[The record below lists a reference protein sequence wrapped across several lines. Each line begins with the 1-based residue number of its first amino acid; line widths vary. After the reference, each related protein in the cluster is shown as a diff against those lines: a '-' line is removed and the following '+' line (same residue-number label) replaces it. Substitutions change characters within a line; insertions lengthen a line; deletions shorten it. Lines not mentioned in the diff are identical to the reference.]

1 MFNSKQNKRE
11 TKLKNSG
18 RRGET
23 AARPSLLA
31 EGLGIVGNIES
42 AGDLQIDGTVTGDIT
57 CRSLTLGEEGLVKG
71 AISAE
76 TVHVRGR
83 IEGRIDAA
91 VVELAASAIVSGD
104 ILHDSIG
111 VEAGAS
117 IEGQLKRRHKSRPA
131 AEDKPIE
138 GGKPALVVTN
148 T

>member
-1 MFNSKQNKRE
+1 MFSSKQNKRE
-11 TKLKNSG
+11 TKPRNSG
-18 RRGET
+18 RRGEAT
-23 AARPSLLA
+23 ARTSLLA
-31 EGLGIVGNIES
+31 EGLGIEGNIES
-42 AGDLQIDGTVTGDIT
+42 VGDLQIDGTVTGDIT
-57 CRSLTLGEEGLVKG
+57 CRSLTLGEDGLVKG
-71 AISAE
+71 AITAE

-117 IEGQLKRRHKSRPA
+117 IEGQLKRRHKAKPA
-131 AEDKPIE
+131 AEDKPAE

-148 T
+148 I